1 MAKEPHSV
9 DVFDSAYRD
18 RVRDAVWKTIIEVCR
33 DPETNVA
40 ALRNHEIYDA
50 LVWIQAMF
58 LATSKEASSPT
69 KIRELADQ
77 FSKKLRKKIPEFK
90 AAFEKHG
97 SPFDTVIHTD
107 EMQ

>member
-18 RVRDAVWKTIIEVCR
+18 RVRDAVWKTIIEVSR

-50 LVWIQAMF
+50 LVWI
-58 LATSKEASSPT
+58 
-69 KIRELADQ
+69 
-77 FSKKLRKKIPEFK
+77 
-90 AAFEKHG
+90 
-97 SPFDTVIHTD
+97 
-107 EMQ
+107 